1 MKSSG
6 AEVIVRVMR
15 LERAMRSG
23 PAEVNLAGWT
33 NWPYCA
39 GNKGSH

>member
-1 MKSSG
+1 MKASG

-15 LERAMRSG
+15 FVRPMRSV
-23 PAEVNLAGWT
+23 PAVANLAGWT

-39 GNKGSH
+39 GNRGSH